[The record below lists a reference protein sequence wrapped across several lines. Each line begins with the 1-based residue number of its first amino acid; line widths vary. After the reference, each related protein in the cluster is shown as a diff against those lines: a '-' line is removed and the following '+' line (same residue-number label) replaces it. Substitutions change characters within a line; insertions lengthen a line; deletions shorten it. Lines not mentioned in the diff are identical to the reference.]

1 MPSAGET
8 PATSQELLDAWL
20 GRMMECRLRAS
31 QILVAEYTNL
41 ARAVSDKDVV
51 AQKLEMEIKKLDD
64 LTEAEA
70 RILSDIGRSAW
81 TDRIRSEEW
90 LGMTGRTGARI
101 KRRIASFAG
110 EMNAAEGRIRDTTNQ
125 ITAIRRIIV
134 DIGALLN
141 IE

>member
-1 MPSAGET
+1 MA
-8 PATSQELLDAWL
+8 
-20 GRMMECRLRAS
+20 CRLRAS

-51 AQKLEMEIKKLDD
+51 AQRLEMEIKKLDD

-81 TDRIRSEEW
+81 TDRIQSEEW
-90 LGMTGRTGARI
+90 REMTGRTGARI
-101 KRRIASFAG
+101 TQRIARFAG
-110 EMNAAEGRIRDTTNQ
+110 EMNAVDGRIRDTTNQ
-125 ITAIRRIIV
+125 ITSIRRIIV